1 MPTYEYQC
9 GTCKKRYD
17 LRESFSA
24 PSEHVCQKCGK
35 GQAKRVLHAPRV
47 VFKGKGFYAT
57 DSRATSTHTDETPDN
72 KGDDSVKT
80 PKAKKATSTESS
92 TGTAAASDASTET
105 AAS

>member
-24 PSEHVCQKCGK
+24 LTEHVCQKCGK

-57 DSRATSTHTDETPDN
+57 DSRATSMHTDETPDN
-72 KGDDSVKT
+72 KRDESVKA
-80 PKAKKATSTESS
+80 PKAKKDAGSSTPDSGASASTESVA
-92 TGTAAASDASTET
+92 GEA
-105 AAS
+105 